1 MAFGTYLSR
10 WIEAWLLR
18 RVALPGV
25 SSEQDESEKSLA
37 TSPFE
42 RPGRSFLH
50 VGCGRASKPNV
61 GPGFLSDDW
70 NEIRLDID
78 PMVAPDVVAT
88 MLDMA
93 QVPTESVDA
102 VYSSHNIEH
111 LYPHEVPVA
120 FTEFFRVLKPTG
132 LLVLTCP
139 DLQSLCRLIVEDKL
153 DEPAY
158 LSPAG
163 PIAPLDVLYGHRV
176 AMAAGNLYM
185 AHRTG
190 FTLKTL
196 AAAVGA
202 AGFRAFA
209 GKSRDACFDLWL
221 VASKSPRTESE
232 ILSLAASHWP
242 Q

>member
-1 MAFGTYLSR
+1 MVGLDRFLSR
-10 WIEAWLLR
+10 MFDAWLVARGLR
-18 RVALPGV
+18 TVQDGAVQPFDAALF
-25 SSEQDESEKSLA
+25 D
-37 TSPFE
+37 

-50 VGCGRASKPNV
+50 VGCGGAYKPNV

-78 PMVAPDVVAT
+78 PTVAPDVVAS

-93 QVPTESVDA
+93 AVPTGALDA
-102 VYSSHNIEH
+102 VYSSHNLEH

-120 FTEFFRVLKPTG
+120 LAEFFRVLKPTG

-139 DLQSLCRLIVEDKL
+139 DLKSLCRLVVEDKL

-158 LSPAG
+158 DSPAG

-190 FTLKTL
+190 FTMKTL
-196 AAAVGA
+196 AAAVRA
-202 AGFRAFA
+202 AGFRAIA
-209 GKSRDACFDLWL
+209 VKSHDACFDLWL
-221 VASKSPRTESE
+221 VASKSPRTEPE